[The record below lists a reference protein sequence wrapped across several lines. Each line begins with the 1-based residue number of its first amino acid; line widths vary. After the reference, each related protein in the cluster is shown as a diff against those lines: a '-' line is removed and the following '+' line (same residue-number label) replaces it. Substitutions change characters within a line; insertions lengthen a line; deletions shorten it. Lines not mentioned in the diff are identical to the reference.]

1 MLTVEDWAE
10 IRRLHF
16 AEGLGIKTIAK
27 RLGVA
32 RNTVRVAVRS
42 GEPPSYRRARKPSAV
57 DLVEDRI
64 RELLKDCPTMPA
76 TVIAER
82 IGWARGITI
91 LRERV
96 AELRPTYL
104 LPDPYQRTDYRPGE
118 LAQWDLWEPP
128 ADIPL
133 GHGHIGRP
141 PVIVG
146 VSGYSR
152 FTVAHMIPS
161 KESCDLLAGHLA
173 CLVDLGGVPRKGV
186 YDNEGAIG
194 RNRKGDMHFTQ
205 AFLAFKGVLGM
216 GAVILKGGFPEGKG
230 LVERVNGYLETSFM
244 PGRSFASVD
253 DFNDQLGRWL
263 TTANSRMHRA
273 IRCRPS
279 DRIREDL
286 GSMMALPPV
295 LPDVCHRSAVRIAR
309 DHYVRFGTCDYSVH
323 PRAIGRRAELRADLG
338 WVVVTVAGDEVARH
352 RRSLAPHRTITDPAH
367 SRARRALKQAD
378 ATTEIAPKDIDVEI
392 RNLDAYDQALGVA

>member
-27 RLGVA
+27 RVGVA

-42 GEPPSYRRARKPSAV
+42 GEPPSYRRPRQTSAV
-57 DLVEDRI
+57 DAFEDRI
-64 RELLKDCPTMPA
+64 RALLKDCPTMPA
-76 TVIAER
+76 TVVAER

-96 AELRPTYL
+96 AELRPLYR
-104 LPDPYQRTDYRPGE
+104 PADPYQRTDYRPGE

-133 GHGHIGRP
+133 GYGHVGRL
-141 PVIVG
+141 PVLVG

-152 FTVAHMIPS
+152 FTVARMIPS
-161 KESCDLLAGHLA
+161 KVSCDLLAGHLA
-173 CLVDLGGVPRKGV
+173 CLVDLGAVPRKGV

-253 DFNDQLGRWL
+253 DFNDQLSRWL
-263 TTANSRMHRA
+263 TKANSRMHRA

-279 DRIREDL
+279 DRIHEDL

-323 PRAIGRRAELRADLG
+323 PRAIGRRAELKATLD
-338 WVVVTVAGDEVARH
+338 WVVVSVAGDEVARH

-367 SRARRALKQAD
+367 ARARRALKEPGASTD
-378 ATTEIAPKDIDVEI
+378 IAARDIDVEI
-392 RNLDAYDQALGVA
+392 RDLDAYDQALGVA

>member
-42 GEPPSYRRARKPSAV
+42 GAPPSYRRARKPSAV
-57 DLVEDRI
+57 DPFEDRI

-82 IGWARGITI
+82 IEWTRGITI

-96 AELRPTYL
+96 AELRPAYL
-104 LPDPYQRTDYRPGE
+104 PADPYQRTDYRPGE

-133 GHGHIGRP
+133 GHGHVGRP

-194 RNRKGDMHFTQ
+194 RNRNGDMHFTQ

-244 PGRSFASVD
+244 PGRSFGSPD
-253 DFNDQLGRWL
+253 DFNMQLKTWL
-263 TTANSRMHRA
+263 TRANSRMHRA

-279 DRIREDL
+279 DRIHEDL

-323 PRAIGRRAELRADLG
+323 PRAIGRRAELKADLG

-367 SRARRALKQAD
+367 ARARRALKEPGAP
-378 ATTEIAPKDIDVEI
+378 TEIAPRDVDVEI
-392 RNLDAYDQALGVA
+392 RNLDAYDHALGVA